1 VRFLLGHRAFLVVL
15 FGALALLPPL
25 ANEYTL
31 FVGNL
36 MMLYIILALGLN
48 LLVGF
53 AGQLAFANA
62 AMYGIGAY
70 GAGLLQ
76 VKVGL
81 PFWLAIP
88 AGAVAATAIGTLL
101 AFPALR
107 LSGIYLALAT
117 LAFAQAT
124 QWVLLHWQSVT
135 FGAGGFAV
143 PEPSFK
149 ALGLSADHGVYY
161 VTWVVTVLLLVFAWH
176 VVRSRTGR
184 AFVAMRDTEVAAQ
197 ALGVDLLK
205 YKAMAFALSAFYAGT
220 AGALYCS
227 VLDYV
232 SPESFDLFQMV
243 LHKAMI
249 VVGGLGSVVG
259 SVLGASVL
267 IYLLEVLREFKATQE
282 IVFGALLLAFVLFQ
296 PRGLVEFLKRRVPG
310 WDEPLHHV
318 PGAELPVVP
327 GDAIA
332 DDVSTEVPRP

>member
-1 VRFLLGHRAFLVVL
+1 ML

-48 LLVGF
+48 LLIGF

-81 PFWLAIP
+81 PFWIAIP
-88 AGAVAATAIGTLL
+88 GGALAATAIGTLL

-124 QWVLLHWQSVT
+124 QWVMLHWQKVT

-143 PEPSFK
+143 PEPDFG

-161 VTWVVTVLLLVFAWH
+161 MTWAVTVLLLVFAWH

-184 AFVAMRDTEVAAQ
+184 AFVAMRDREIAAQ

-243 LHKAMI
+243 LHKAMV
-249 VVGGLGSVVG
+249 VVGGMGSVVG
-259 SVLGASVL
+259 SVLGAS
-267 IYLLEVLREFKATQE
+267 LLVYFLELLREFKATQE

-296 PRGLVEFLKRRVPG
+296 PSGIVEFLKRRVPG
-310 WDEPLHHV
+310 WDEALHYV
-318 PGAELPVVP
+318 PGVGAPAAVP
-327 GDAIA
+327 EAAMA
-332 DDVSTEVPRP
+332 DDVSTPVPRR